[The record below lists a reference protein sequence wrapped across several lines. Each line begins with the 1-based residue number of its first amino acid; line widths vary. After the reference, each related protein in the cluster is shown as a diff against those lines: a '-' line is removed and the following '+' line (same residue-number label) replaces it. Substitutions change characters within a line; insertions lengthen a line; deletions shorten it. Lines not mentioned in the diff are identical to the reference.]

1 MGLCSR
7 LLSMLIMTFL
17 AASLVSCGGQADRIV
32 EPPPPDVTVG
42 LPVEQEVTDNLEFT
56 GTTAALESVE
66 IRARVKGFLDRKNFE
81 PGSKVKAGDLLFVID
96 RRPFK
101 AKVDQ
106 AAATVES
113 NKAKLEL
120 ARVRAEKSKTLYA
133 TASVSELQFLE
144 DEAKRDVEK
153 GQVDMAQADLE
164 AARLDLDFTE
174 VKTPISGRVGVNQVD
189 VGNLVGAGEY
199 TLLTHV
205 VNDDSVYVYFN
216 ISERD
221 LLKYKRKYVE
231 QGKHVQ
237 EREASQEVKAFLA
250 LADETGF
257 PHEGVV
263 DYLDPRTDPS
273 TGTVRARAIFVNKDR
288 LLQSGL
294 FARVR
299 IPVDTR
305 KAFLVPDVAVGSDQ
319 RGQYV
324 LVVNDKNVVDY
335 RPVEVGQL
343 VGRMRVIETGV
354 TSKDRV
360 VVNGIQRARPGGKV
374 NPIESP
380 SPAPSP
386 ASGASQP
393 AKP

>member
-1 MGLCSR
+1 MGLCVR
-7 LLSMLIMTFL
+7 LLSMLIMTIL
-17 AASLVSCGGQADRIV
+17 AASLVGCGGQADRIV
-32 EPPPPDVTVG
+32 EPPPPDVTVSP
-42 LPVEQEVTDNLEFT
+42 PVEQEVTDNLEFT

-106 AAATVES
+106 TAATLES

-133 TASVSELQFLE
+133 TASVSELQLLE
-144 DEAKRDVEK
+144 DEAKRGVEK

-164 AARLDLDFTE
+164 AAQLDLDFTE

-189 VGNLVGAGEY
+189 VGNLVGAGDY

-231 QGKHVQ
+231 KRKQ

-250 LADETGF
+250 LADEAGF

-263 DYLDPRTDPS
+263 DYLDPRTDPG
-273 TGTVRARAIFVNKDR
+273 TGTVRARAIFANKDG

-294 FARVR
+294 FARGR
-299 IPVDTR
+299 IPMETR
-305 KAFLVPDVAVGSDQ
+305 KAFLVPDLAVGIDQ

-324 LVVNDKNVVDY
+324 LVVNDQDVVDY

-343 VGRMRVIETGV
+343 VDRMRVIEKGV
-354 TSKDRV
+354 TLKDRIA
-360 VVNGIQRARPGGKV
+360 VNGIQRARPGIKV
-374 NPIESP
+374 NPIAGP
-380 SPAPSP
+380 TTAPSP